1 MPKERPINLSAGDA
15 LPLGSRIRLRRLSR
29 GIRLSAMAKAIGY
42 DRGYLSHVENN
53 EVTPSVELVEKIAQY
68 LEVSVQDLKQGP
80 IAQLAPGYGVTSGE
94 PLGGAF
100 ILTAPP
106 TPPRPRTLAQRLQRI
121 LSMAHLTEEEEAI
134 VADYLVATTQAAL
147 ALVKSTR
154 QLKSKGTDKSDEE
167 D

>member
-1 MPKERPINLSAGDA
+1 MPKERPVSLSVGDA
-15 LPLGSRIRLRRLSR
+15 LPIGSRIRLRRLSR
-29 GIRLSAMAKAIGY
+29 GIRLSAMARAIGY

-53 EVTPSVELVEKIAQY
+53 EVTPSAELVEKIAQY
-68 LEVSVQDLKQGP
+68 LEVSVQDLRQAP
-80 IAQLAPGYGVTSGE
+80 IAQLAPGYGVGSGV

-106 TPPRPRTLAQRLQRI
+106 PPPRPRTLAQRIQRI
-121 LSMAHLTEEEEAI
+121 LSMAHLTEEEEAV

-154 QLKSKGTDKSDEE
+154 RLKPKGADESDEE